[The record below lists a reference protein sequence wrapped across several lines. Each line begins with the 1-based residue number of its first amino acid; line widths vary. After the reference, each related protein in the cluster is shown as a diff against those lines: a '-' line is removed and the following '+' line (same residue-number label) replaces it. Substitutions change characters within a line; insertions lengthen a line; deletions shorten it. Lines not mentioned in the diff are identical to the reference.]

1 MPRHS
6 FCLDPPRRPSTST
19 RAPVST
25 PDDRAPGRAADLQ
38 RLDSLSYFLDNSIRV
53 PGTSARFGM
62 DAVIGLVPGVGD
74 AAGALMSAY
83 IVVQAARLGAP
94 ASSLARM
101 LLNVGIEALF
111 GAVPVL
117 GDLFDA
123 AFKAN
128 ARNVALL
135 RREMDLPGSTRRSS
149 KAVVGAV
156 IVALVVI
163 LGGIGIL
170 AFLAARAL
178 WNLLT

>member
-1 MPRHS
+1 
-6 FCLDPPRRPSTST
+6 
-19 RAPVST
+19 VSI
-25 PDDRAPGRAADLQ
+25 PDDRAAAREGALR
-38 RLDSLSYFLDNSIRV
+38 RLDTLSYLLDSSIPV
-53 PGTSARFGM
+53 PGTRARFGV
-62 DAVIGLVPGVGD
+62 DAVIGLIPGFGD

-111 GAVPVL
+111 GAVPLL

-135 RREMDLPGSTRRSS
+135 RRELERPGSTRRSS
-149 KAVVGAV
+149 TAVLVAV
-156 IVALVVI
+156 LVALAAI
-163 LGGIGIL
+163 LGGIGWVAVMVL
-170 AFLAARAL
+170 RAVWQL
-178 WNLLT
+178 VG

>member
-1 MPRHS
+1 MS
-6 FCLDPPRRPSTST
+6 TPPPVNPRPSAS
-19 RAPVST
+19 
-25 PDDRAPGRAADLQ
+25 APGDRTPAREGALR
-38 RLDSLSYFLDNSIRV
+38 RLDSLSFVLDNSIRV
-53 PGTSARFGM
+53 PGTNARFGA
-62 DAVIGLVPGVGD
+62 DAVIGLIPGFGD

-83 IVVQAARLGAP
+83 IVLQAARLGAP

-135 RREMDLPGSTRRSS
+135 RAELDRPGSTRTSS
-149 KAVVGAV
+149 TAVVLAV
-156 IVALVVI
+156 VVALVVI
-163 LGGIGIL
+163 LGAVGWL
-170 AFLAARAL
+170 AFSVLRAVWQL
-178 WNLLT
+178 VT

>member
-1 MPRHS
+1 M
-6 FCLDPPRRPSTST
+6 
-19 RAPVST
+19 ST
-25 PDDRAPGRAADLQ
+25 PDDRAPAREGALR
-38 RLDSLSYFLDNSIRV
+38 RLDSLSYLLDNSIRV
-53 PGTSARFGM
+53 PGTNARFGA
-62 DAVIGLVPGVGD
+62 DALIGLVPGFGD

-94 ASSLARM
+94 AASLVRM

-128 ARNVALL
+128 ARNVAIL
-135 RREMDLPGSTRRSS
+135 RREMDRPGSTRRSS
-149 KAVVGAV
+149 TAVMLAV

-163 LGGIGIL
+163 LGAVGWL
-170 AFLAARAL
+170 AFMVLRTIWQAI
-178 WNLLT
+178 T

>member
-1 MPRHS
+1 
-6 FCLDPPRRPSTST
+6 
-19 RAPVST
+19 
-25 PDDRAPGRAADLQ
+25 
-38 RLDSLSYFLDNSIRV
+38 
-53 PGTSARFGM
+53 
-62 DAVIGLVPGVGD
+62 
-74 AAGALMSAY
+74 
-83 IVVQAARLGAP
+83 
-94 ASSLARM
+94 M
-101 LLNVGIEALF
+101 LLNVGVEAVA

-149 KAVVGAV
+149 KSVVGAV
-156 IVALVVI
+156 IVALVGI

-178 WNLLT
+178 WNLVT